1 MQLSSE
7 RPSPPTP
14 SAKDLSA
21 EPLSNKLSQKTKASS
36 ATTKA
41 PSAMRLQ
48 ILLEAKRLFRDR
60 GYAAVSINDIIDGVG
75 VTKPTL
81 YHYFKDKEALYT
93 EVILAAMASGAG
105 YFQEVLSPQHTARE
119 NLTALAAGYFEHSP
133 TCMATL
139 LRDADKQ
146 LSPDN
151 NAKTQAAYEHYLLQ
165 PIEAL
170 FLEGLKQGELYP
182 KGALATGRLEQQATT
197 LALLFLTYLDTFTV
211 LHRHHYDQH
220 GVDVMATAQQLVAL
234 LWDGVGA

>member
-1 MQLSSE
+1 MQFSSE
-7 RPSPPTP
+7 PPSPPTFL
-14 SAKDLSA
+14 AA
-21 EPLSNKLSQKTKASS
+21 A
-36 ATTKA
+36 KA
-41 PSAMRLQ
+41 PSSMRLQ

-93 EVILAAMASGAG
+93 EVILTAMAYGAG
-105 YFQEVLSPQHTARE
+105 YFQEALSPQHTARE

-139 LRDADKQ
+139 LRDAAKQ

-151 NAKTQAAYEHYLLQ
+151 NAKTQAAYKQYLLQ
-165 PIEAL
+165 PIEGL
-170 FLEGLKQGELYP
+170 FEEGLKQGELCP
-182 KGALATGRLEQQATT
+182 KGVLAEGTIAQQATT

-211 LHRHHYDQH
+211 LHRHQYGQPS
-220 GVDVMATAQQLVAL
+220 VDVNKTAQQLVAL
-234 LWDGVGA
+234 LWHGVGA